1 MKISFV
7 ILNYNSANLLRLCL
21 KNIYSI
27 NIPFEYEVIVVDN
40 ASTDNS
46 CPMVRELYPQ
56 AKCVFSR
63 RNVGHAAGNN
73 LGIREAKGEYI
84 VILNTDIIIPRAE
97 VIGKIVAFLDAHPD
111 TAVLGPKLMNGD
123 GTVQNS
129 CLRPY
134 GKLTPIYRRTPLGR
148 LSAAKKDLARHL
160 MLDFAHDETRE
171 VDWILGA
178 CMFVRRSALERIG
191 YFNEDF
197 FLYFADYELCDR
209 ARENGYKVHYFAD
222 SDIIHYHRRESAARS
237 EWPGFA
243 VVMNNTT
250 RVHLK
255 DWFKYKKITK
265 NKRKNHAPRTDQ

>member
-1 MKISFV
+1 MKLSLV

-27 NIPFEYEVIVVDN
+27 DIPFEYEVIVVDN

-46 CPMVRELYPQ
+46 CPMVKEKYPQ
-56 AKCVFSR
+56 AKCVFSKK
-63 RNVGHAAGNN
+63 NIGHAAGNN
-73 LGIREAKGEYI
+73 LGIKEAKGEYI
-84 VILNTDIIIPRAE
+84 VILNTDIIIPSPD
-97 VIGKIVAFLDAHPD
+97 VIQRVVDFMDTHPD
-111 TAVLGPKLMNGD
+111 VAILGPKLVNGD
-123 GTVQNS
+123 GTIQNS

-134 GKLTPIYRRTPLGR
+134 RLMTPIYRRTPLGN

-178 CMFVRRSALERIG
+178 CMFVRKSALEKIG
-191 YFNEDF
+191 QFNEAF

-209 ARENGYKVHYFAD
+209 ARENGYKVYYYAD
-222 SDIIHYHRRESAARS
+222 SDIIHYHRRESATKS

-243 VVMNNTT
+243 VIMNNTT
-250 RVHLK
+250 RVHMKDYIKYLK
-255 DWFKYKKITK
+255 ISK
-265 NKRKNHAPRTDQ
+265 NKKYAQKGN